1 MTAPP
6 STSPAPASPARSTT
20 GPVDGGPPSPGPAA
34 GPEVGGIRPTPGGRP
49 ATGAAVGQ
57 AVAAGIAVAAGSSAL
72 SGVLR
77 GHDWFWSVLAAVG
90 TVVAIGLVVR
100 LAGTVSARS
109 RSAGAGSAG
118 AGSAGPRGTAT
129 RRWVWA
135 SVVAGVQLVGLA
147 LLLIAL
153 FGTEATP
160 GVLPAP
166 GPLAQLF
173 HQLTTATGQLEGGTP
188 PVATTAALRLL
199 ACLGFGLLA
208 VAVDA
213 AAAFG
218 QAPAACGLVLLG
230 AYTVPTALAP
240 RALPD
245 WSLTAGALGYGLV
258 LLTTHQARRI
268 GRRIVPH
275 PTAADPG
282 PSTARS
288 VLGRAAVIG
297 EGTPL
302 AVLLVVL
309 ALAAG
314 LGAGLLAPIGTE
326 GRLAGS
332 GHGDNGATDGQF
344 GLNPFTSL
352 RGQLDSDAPV
362 ELLRVRG
369 LPSEQYLRA
378 LTLNRYVP
386 QQGWALP
393 DRLNGVTL
401 DGSLPSGM
409 AQPVNNPTATVSV
422 QNVGYLDQWLP
433 LFGQPM
439 GVTGVVSGRWHFD
452 VLSGT
457 AYTDTPVHEPSWTE
471 RTGLPDPS
479 IGDLEHSPPATDVSP
494 TYLDSGGVDPRI
506 TEIAKG
512 VTRSAHSPYERTVA
526 LNRYFLDPAFGF
538 RYSLRTRPGNSGDA
552 LVDFLTRGKAGY
564 CEQFASAMAVML
576 RTVGVPARV
585 AVGFSSGKPVGDY
598 RSIGTGDAHAW
609 VEAFF
614 TGIGWLPFD
623 PTPLNDG
630 RTVLPSYVSQGPK
643 IDIKPP
649 PSPASN
655 GTPAPGD
662 TPDRPDAPPPPDQR
676 SEPGPSGSTP
686 APPPPVPGAGQPQ
699 GAGAAPGGTPAAP
712 DDRGDGP
719 GSGAD
724 GAAGPGGSTPGG
736 EDSDD
741 GSSDPAGGSGI
752 PGWLIGG
759 TVAALLA
766 LLAVLLG
773 PAAARG
779 GIRRYRLAQAERG
792 GPDGAW
798 AAWREVLAEFRDQG
812 VRPEENVTLRA
823 AARGLVRDRPVGDA
837 GLAGLK
843 TVIHSLERG
852 WYGGNAQGGGPEL
865 VRAVGAV
872 AGGLRA
878 SSPLPV
884 RARLWPRSV
893 LPGRGVPSAAGRRLG
908 RKARELIGSSPG

>member
-1 MTAPP
+1 LGAIP
-6 STSPAPASPARSTT
+6 
-20 GPVDGGPPSPGPAA
+20 
-34 GPEVGGIRPTPGGRP
+34 PTPGGLP
-49 ATGAAVGQ
+49 AAGTAVGQ

-90 TVVAIGLVVR
+90 TVVALGLVVR
-100 LAGTVSARS
+100 LLGS
-109 RSAGAGSAG
+109 RSSGGAA
-118 AGSAGPRGTAT
+118 AT

-135 SVVAGVQLVGLA
+135 SMVAGVQLVGLLV
-147 LLLIAL
+147 LLTAL
-153 FGTEATP
+153 FGSDAP
-160 GVLPAP
+160 LGVLPGP
-166 GPLAQLF
+166 GTLAHLARE
-173 HQLTTATGQLEGGTP
+173 LSTATGQLEGGTP

-213 AAAFG
+213 AAAVG

-245 WSLTAGALGYGLV
+245 WSLAAGALGYGLV

-275 PTAADPG
+275 PTAAAETG
-282 PSTARS
+282 PRTARS
-288 VLGRAAVIG
+288 MLARAAVIG
-297 EGTPL
+297 GGTPL

-314 LGAGLLAPIGTE
+314 LGAGQLATPIGTQ

-471 RTGLPDPS
+471 RTGLPAPS
-479 IGDLEHSPPATDVSP
+479 IGDLENSPPATDVSP

-512 VTRSAHSPYERTVA
+512 VTRSAHSPYERAVA

-649 PSPASN
+649 PSPSSN

-662 TPDRPDAPPPPDQR
+662 TPERPDTPPPPDQQ
-676 SEPGPSGSTP
+676 SGPGPSGSAPTPPP
-686 APPPPVPGAGQPQ
+686 APPPPAPGAAQPE
-699 GAGAAPGGTPAAP
+699 GPGAAPGGAPSAP
-712 DDRGDGP
+712 DDQGDGP
-719 GSGAD
+719 GAGAA
-724 GAAGPGGSTPGG
+724 GAAGPDGSTPAG
-736 EDSDD
+736 EDSGD
-741 GSSDPAGGSGI
+741 GPDAAGGSGV
-752 PGWLIGG
+752 PGWLVGG

-798 AAWREVLAEFRDQG
+798 AAWREVLAEFRDRG
-812 VRPEENVTLRA
+812 VQPEENVTLRA

-852 WYGGNAQGGGPEL
+852 WYGGQAQGGGPEL
-865 VRAVGAV
+865 VRAVDAV
-872 AGGLRA
+872 AAGLRV
-878 SSPLPV
+878 SSPLPA

-908 RKARELIGSSPG
+908 QKARELIGSSPG